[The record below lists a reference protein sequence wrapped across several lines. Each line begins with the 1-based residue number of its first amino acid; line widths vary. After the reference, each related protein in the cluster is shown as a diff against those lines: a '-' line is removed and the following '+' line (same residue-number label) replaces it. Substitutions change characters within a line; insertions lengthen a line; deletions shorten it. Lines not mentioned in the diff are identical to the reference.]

1 MIITIAKPIKK
12 DGKSIG
18 VLAIDITLDYIKNSV
33 EQATPV
39 EKSYGF
45 LLDKDN
51 NFIVHRNREFQPK
64 DGKTIM

>member
-39 EKSYGF
+39 EKVM
-45 LLDKDN
+45 D
-51 NFIVHRNREFQPK
+51 FIR
-64 DGKTIM
+64 

>member
-1 MIITIAKPIKK
+1 MYSSPYLDPNTKMIITIAKPIKK

-39 EKSYGF
+39 EKVMDFY
-45 LLDKDN
+45 
-51 NFIVHRNREFQPK
+51 
-64 DGKTIM
+64 